1 MSNNIVLL
9 SGSPRKGGNT
19 DKLAAAFMQGA
30 ESVGKAVTLFRVAD
44 MKIGGCMGCNHCMIE
59 GNECV
64 QRDDMT
70 KILGALMKADALVL
84 ATPVYFFGATAQ
96 LKLAVDRIYS
106 LLRKKMPIKRAALL
120 MTCGARLGDAGES
133 VAAMYSRILQYNGW
147 DNGGVVMAS
156 NLHGMN
162 DIDGRDE
169 LVTAGKLGR
178 EI

>member
-1 MSNNIVLL
+1 MSKNIVLL

-19 DKLAAAFMQGA
+19 DKLAAAFAQGA
-30 ESVGKAVTLFRVAD
+30 ESVGKSVTLFRVAD

-64 QRDDMT
+64 QNDDMT
-70 KILGALMKADALVL
+70 RILDALMKADALVL

-96 LKLAVDRIYS
+96 LKLAIDRVYS
-106 LLRKKMPIKRAALL
+106 LLRRKMPIKRAALL

-133 VAAMYSRILQYNGW
+133 VAVMYNRIIQYNGW
-147 DNGGVVMAS
+147 DNAGVIMAS

-169 LVTAGKLGR
+169 LVMAGKLGR